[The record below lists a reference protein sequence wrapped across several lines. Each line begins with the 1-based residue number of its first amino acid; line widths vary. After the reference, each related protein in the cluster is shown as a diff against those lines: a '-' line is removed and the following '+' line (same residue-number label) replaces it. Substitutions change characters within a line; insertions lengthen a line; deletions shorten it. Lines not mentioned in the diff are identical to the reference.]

1 MAEDNLIL
9 RPKVDQSSAKR
20 SANKMAKIVANA
32 NIKAIKKVASFTRKA
47 MTAAFK
53 EAARAGRGAT
63 EQAFNVGLDSAI
75 QAAVA
80 MVNSIDDTTA
90 TIEERVDSMFKL
102 VNTAKTFNMKAEDLY
117 VAEKIGSGAGVE
129 IDDLI
134 GILGAF
140 KTELGLNEE
149 LANFKGLAQ
158 EKGTLDS
165 LLKFY
170 SQYVTGKDI
179 ETQQKNL
186 QIAGLSS
193 EDAVKFDALFS
204 ELKGVTE
211 ISKASSVGISREAIR
226 ANLDSYLKAADI
238 LNTGRTTRGAVE
250 LSQGGNAVSQAKSI
264 NDLERERQKR
274 ELAQQNNL
282 KELVEIRKQSLRIE
296 ASMDA
301 ALGDILK
308 EVGKMVDAYEKGG
321 LSSAFAEFS
330 DSVVNPIGEKISAGM
345 DAIVQAIKDS
355 VKEAVSGFSLFGSK
369 SKVDENSKPST
380 PPGQTKGSRTWLGR

>member
-9 RPKVDQSSAKR
+9 RPKVDTSSAKR

-47 MTAAFK
+47 MTRAFK
-53 EAARAGRGAT
+53 EAARAGRGAS
-63 EQAFNVGLDSAI
+63 EQAFSVGLDGAL
-75 QAAVA
+75 QAAIG
-80 MVNSIDDTTA
+80 MVNSIDETTA

-102 VNTAKTFNMKAEDLY
+102 VNAAKTFSMKPEDLY
-117 VAEKIGSGAGVE
+117 VADKVGSAAGVE

-149 LANFKGLAQ
+149 LKNFKGLAQ

-165 LLKFY
+165 LLQFY
-170 SQYVTGKDI
+170 SKYVTGQDI

-186 QIAGLSS
+186 QTAGLSA
-193 EDAVKFDALFS
+193 EDAVKFDVLVR
-204 ELKGVTE
+204 ELKGITE
-211 ISKASSVGISREAIR
+211 ISKVNAGGANRELIKR
-226 ANLDSYLKAADI
+226 NLDNYLKAANV
-238 LNTGRTTRGAVE
+238 LNTGRASRGAVE
-250 LSQGGNAVSQAKSI
+250 LAQGGNAVSQAKSI

-308 EVGKMVDAYEKGG
+308 EVGKMVEAYEKGG

-330 DSVVNPIGEKISAGM
+330 DSVVTPISEKISAGM
-345 DAIVQAIKDS
+345 DAVVQAIKDS
-355 VKEAVSGFSLFGSK
+355 VKEAVDSFSLFGSK
-369 SKVDENSKPST
+369 KKVDESAEVT